1 MLFTQITVVTGAI
14 VLGFLMFTVILQQ
27 VTQDIVQ
34 ELLNQENIVETKGEQ
49 ENV

>member
-1 MLFTQITVVTGAI
+1 MLFTQITVVIGAI

>member
-1 MLFTQITVVTGAI
+1 MLFTKITVVVGSI

-27 VTQDIVQ
+27 VTQDIVE
-34 ELLNQENIVETKGEQ
+34 ELLNQENIVETKGGQ

>member
-1 MLFTQITVVTGAI
+1 MLFTQITVVIGSI

-34 ELLNQENIVETKGEQ
+34 ELLNQENIVESKGEQ